1 MGELLVLPPQ
11 NCYLFK
17 CFKRKKEFMFFLK
30 KKVKMKGIFVGS
42 PASQN
47 YYPLNP
53 KHHNEKGIMFFPPN
67 HHFDTFKVTIN
78 LFVDS
83 VVCC

>member
-1 MGELLVLPPQ
+1 
-11 NCYLFK
+11 
-17 CFKRKKEFMFFLK
+17 
-30 KKVKMKGIFVGS
+30 MKGIFVGS

>member
-1 MGELLVLPPQ
+1 ME
-11 NCYLFK
+11 
-17 CFKRKKEFMFFLK
+17 
-30 KKVKMKGIFVGS
+30 GIFVGS

-67 HHFDTFKVTIN
+67 HHFDTLKVIEACYN
-78 LFVDS
+78 KL
-83 VVCC
+83 VCG